1 MEAPDTDEATPFL
14 IHPGVRAYV
23 SGEQR
28 SFFER
33 YSDYIYLLMFLGSGL
48 GSVVTGLFGWTG
60 AGTRDAPQVPV
71 RRVEAVFDAVRDA
84 KSREELDAA
93 EREADTI
100 FRSVFHEGAAGRLPE
115 GGIASFG
122 MAMNELRGRIAA
134 RRAAFG

>member
-1 MEAPDTDEATPFL
+1 M
-14 IHPGVRAYV
+14 
-23 SGEQR
+23 
-28 SFFER
+28 
-33 YSDYIYLLMFLGSGL
+33 
-48 GSVVTGLFGWTG
+48 G
-60 AGTRDAPQVPV
+60 AGTGDAAQVPV

-100 FRSVFHEGAAGRLPE
+100 FRSVFSHGAAGNLPE